1 MEMKFLSCYMR
12 NLIAKVETNS
22 VYKKLKKKNH
32 RRYCFPTIHCLPF
45 TIYSIKYHQMQKK
58 LIYFINIKCDNI
70 THSQEYFQCSKKNTN
85 ENEIINK
92 LHSHKTSQTSPKSS
106 LRIFV
111 LRRIQNA
118 VLSSIF
124 TTFTFYLYFFVIKK
138 SSSTKVFSPQLS
150 CHLPKA
156 SLSSIFLMFVW
167 APDHANTSKMNDPF
181 S

>member
-1 MEMKFLSCYMR
+1 MLLC
-12 NLIAKVETNS
+12 NVIAKVETHSIYN
-22 VYKKLKKKNH
+22 KLKKKH
-32 RRYCFPTIHCLPF
+32 RKYCFPTIHCWPRRSYFHHVFYKISSNAEKNAYILF
-45 TIYSIKYHQMQKK
+45 TSNVTTSDSFKNIFNAVKKY
-58 LIYFINIKCDNI
+58 
-70 THSQEYFQCSKKNTN
+70 TN

-124 TTFTFYLYFFVIKK
+124 TTFTFYFYFFVIKK

-156 SLSSIFLMFVW
+156 SLASIFLMFVW
-167 APDHANTSKMNDPF
+167 APDHANTSKMNVPF